1 MTEPSNEK
9 HDRQIRSFVRRDGRI
24 TPGQSAALEE
34 LFPVWGLEPAIH
46 SADDWVFDWK
56 DIFGNDKAPV
66 FEIGFGNGGNLLRQA
81 AARPED
87 NFVGV
92 EVYRSGC
99 GQVLMEAKK
108 SGLKNIRVICEDA
121 VQVLAKRVADQSLS
135 ETWLFFPD
143 PWHKKRHNKRRI
155 VQADFAALVASK
167 LADKGLFQM
176 ATDWAP
182 YAEHMLEIMNAAPA
196 FNNTDDDNGFITRPD
211 NRILTHFEQRGLN
224 KGHEVADLL
233 FQKK

>member
-1 MTEPSNEK
+1 MHDQIKEK

-24 TPGQSAALEE
+24 TPGQSAALEQ
-34 LFPVWGLEPAIH
+34 LFPVWGLEPDIH
-46 SADDWVFDWK
+46 SSDQWTFDWAE
-56 DIFGNDKAPV
+56 IFGNDKPPV

-81 AARPED
+81 AARPGD
-87 NFVGV
+87 NFVGI

-108 SGLKNIRVICEDA
+108 SGLENIRVICEDA
-121 VQVLAKRVADQSLS
+121 VQVLSKRVADQSLS

-155 VQADFAALVASK
+155 IQPDFAALVASK
-167 LADKGLFQM
+167 LLDGGLFQM

-182 YAEHMLEIMNAAPA
+182 YAEHMLETMNASPSFA
-196 FNNTDDDNGFITRPD
+196 NTNSKNSYIPRPD

-233 FQKK
+233 YQKK

>member
-1 MTEPSNEK
+1 MTTEKPEK

-24 TPGQSAALEE
+24 TPGQEAALEE
-34 LFPVWGLEPAIH
+34 LFPVWGLEPDIH
-46 SADDWVFDWK
+46 SDDEWTFDWAE
-56 DIFGNDKAPV
+56 IFGNDKPPV
-66 FEIGFGNGGNLLRQA
+66 FEIGFGNGGNILRQA

-108 SGLKNIRVICEDA
+108 SGLENVRVICEDA
-121 VQVLAKRVADQSLS
+121 VQVLMKRVADQSLS

-167 LADKGLFQM
+167 LGKQGLFQM

-182 YAEHMLEIMNAAPA
+182 YAEHMLEVMNAAPDFENA
-196 FNNTDDDNGFITRPD
+196 NVDNGYIDRPD

-233 FQKK
+233 FRKK

>member
-1 MTEPSNEK
+1 MVELSTEK

-34 LFPVWGLEPAIH
+34 LFPVWGLEPDIH
-46 SADDWVFDWK
+46 SDDDWQFDWA
-56 DIFGNDKAPV
+56 DIFGNTKAPV
-66 FEIGFGNGGNLLRQA
+66 FEIGFGNGGNILRQA
-81 AARPED
+81 AERPED

-108 SGLKNIRVICEDA
+108 SGLKNVRVICEDA
-121 VQVLAKRVADQSLS
+121 VQVLMRRVPDQSLS

-155 VQADFAALVASK
+155 VQTSFASLVASK
-167 LADKGLFQM
+167 LNENGLFQM

-182 YAEHMLEIMNAAPA
+182 YAQHMLEVMNAAPE
-196 FNNTDDDNGFITRPD
+196 FTNTDSGNGYIDRPI

-233 FQKK
+233 FRKT

>member
-1 MTEPSNEK
+1 MTHPSNQK
-9 HDRQIRSFVRRDGRI
+9 HDRQIRSFVRREGRI

-34 LFPVWGLEPAIH
+34 LFPVWGLEPDIH
-46 SADDWVFDWK
+46 SGKEWTFDWAE
-56 DIFGNDKAPV
+56 IFGNNKPPV

-81 AARPED
+81 AARPDD
-87 NFVGV
+87 NFVGI

-99 GQVLMEAKK
+99 GQVLMEAQK

-121 VQVLAKRVADQSLS
+121 VQVLLKRVGDKSLS

-155 VQADFAALVASK
+155 VQPDFAALVAGK
-167 LADKGLFQM
+167 LTDGGLFQM

-182 YAEHMLEIMNAAPA
+182 YAEHMLEVMNAAPD
-196 FNNTDDDNGFITRPD
+196 FVNTHKGNSYIDRPD

-224 KGHEVADLL
+224 RGHEVADLL